1 MDIDKVKETLN
12 QAKQQLLEVDESI
25 CDIRLNFKE
34 LQKREREMLIE
45 ADSNVEQAL
54 STISG
59 VLYLLDSVL
68 YNKGEWL

>member
-25 CDIRLNFKE
+25 CDVRLNFKE

-68 YNKGEWL
+68 YNKGE